1 MSLKQTVAKLQNG
14 HDSLK
19 QELDQVKSDNKV
31 LTTTNKQLYT
41 RLQNEMSACNNKT
54 LKISKDLDKFTHFSA
69 DQLKNV
75 TE

>member
-31 LTTTNKQLYT
+31 LSLSDILLPEDTAPLFNKNS
-41 RLQNEMSACNNKT
+41 LQSEKQTMTKS
-54 LKISKDLDKFTHFSA
+54 I
-69 DQLKNV
+69 
-75 TE
+75 